1 MILWIVLTVMT
12 AVAAAGLAIPLV
24 RRHETSRA
32 RDSVVSVLEAEL
44 RDIDAQA
51 ARGDVG
57 AQDAEGLRTEVK
69 RRILAEG
76 RGSAPESAPLS
87 ERSLVFVALGLVAM
101 VALGATLLYAR
112 MGRPDLAHRP
122 DAATATAPDAAGAGH
137 PGADVASMI
146 DQLERRMAQ
155 APGDPEGW
163 RMLGWSYFQTG
174 RYGDAATAYGRAVA
188 LDPTN
193 AEYLSAQGESLM
205 RAAGGQI
212 TPGAVAV
219 FRKAMAADP
228 TDPRARYFLAA
239 YKDQQGD
246 HKGAM
251 DDWIALLKSAP
262 ADAPWAAEV
271 RAFVEQQAQARGEDI
286 SGRLPPQNAPAQTA
300 GPAPTTPGPSQDQV
314 AAAAQM
320 SGAERQAMIAGMV
333 DRLEAQLKA
342 SPRDEDGWVRLMR
355 ARMVLGQAAA
365 ASAAYRESQ
374 RAFDGAPAEQAAL
387 RGAAQ
392 GLGVP
397 GV

>member
-1 MILWIVLTVMT
+1 
-12 AVAAAGLAIPLV
+12 
-24 RRHETSRA
+24 
-32 RDSVVSVLEAEL
+32 
-44 RDIDAQA
+44 
-51 ARGDVG
+51 
-57 AQDAEGLRTEVK
+57 
-69 RRILAEG
+69 
-76 RGSAPESAPLS
+76 
-87 ERSLVFVALGLVAM
+87 VFVALGLIAT

-122 DAATATAPDAAGAGH
+122 DVATASDAAAVSH

-155 APGDPEGW
+155 SPGDPEGW

-174 RYGDAATAYGRAVA
+174 RYADAATAYGRAVA

-219 FRKAMAADP
+219 FRKAAAADP
-228 TDPRARYFLAA
+228 GDPRARYFLAA

-262 ADAPWAAEV
+262 ADAPWVPEV
-271 RAFVEQQAQARGEDI
+271 RAFVEQQAKDRGEDI
-286 SGRLPPQNAPAQTA
+286 SGRLPPPGAPVQAA
-300 GPAPTTPGPSQDQV
+300 GPAPTAPGPNEDQV

-320 SGAERQAMIAGMV
+320 SGGDRQAMIAGMV
-333 DRLEAQLKA
+333 DRLQAQLKA

-355 ARMVLGQAAA
+355 ARMVLGQTAA
-365 ASAAYRESQ
+365 ASAAYRDAQ
-374 RAFDGAPAEQAAL
+374 QAFAGAPAEQAAL
-387 RGAAQ
+387 RDAAR
-392 GLGVP
+392 GLSVP
-397 GV
+397 GA